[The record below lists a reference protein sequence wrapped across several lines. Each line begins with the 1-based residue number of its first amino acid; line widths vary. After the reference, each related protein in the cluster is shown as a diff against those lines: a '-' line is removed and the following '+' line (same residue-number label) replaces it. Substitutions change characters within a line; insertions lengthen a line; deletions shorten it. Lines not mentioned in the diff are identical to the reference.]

1 MAKTCSVCF
10 IETSNLTPLFSNN
23 CSETALSKIVKSMK
37 GIKIKKADK
46 PTSVICLTCIEQC
59 ISFFKNQQVNNNVSN
74 MAVANLS
81 TSHQPK
87 LFDVI
92 ENNCRNVTH
101 LSLDMMIHPLGY
113 FNWIK
118 SLKKLQCLKVNG
130 GVPEGLYEKILA
142 MIPKD
147 IKEIYLLINKN
158 SEMEK
163 LRHTAVKALLEFH
176 NLSHLALHNVFI
188 GKDLMEAL
196 SLKTKLVYLDLKGC
210 HFWEN
215 DTSMFSKL
223 INLEHLDLRYVEH
236 LDDYVFSDIVENCIE
251 LKYLNLERI
260 YNIETKNH
268 VSQLGNLRKLEYLN
282 LKNTHVGKFM
292 LSDIIKNLKNL
303 SYLDIN
309 NCYELPKYLIDYLNK
324 LMNLEY
330 LNLENIQDLNTKSVV
345 ALVNNCRNLK
355 TLKILLS
362 NNVSANAFK
371 KIRNLK
377 KLEHLQLDCIT
388 KKNEKALVIIANEC
402 KNIKYLL
409 ISASSRA
416 TVASPVELGNLIKLE
431 TLILNNFNEVPPEI
445 FKKLDRLKHLD
456 FSLCKNVTDSVAAYV
471 IDNCQNLTYLCC
483 SETGISIDFLNYTVE
498 KFKYRTN
505 NNILIIHVDESL
517 YEDFDEKE
525 NYSSGLRV
533 MQDYL

>member
-1 MAKTCSVCF
+1 
-10 IETSNLTPLFSNN
+10 
-23 CSETALSKIVKSMK
+23 MK

-87 LFDVI
+87 LETESSNNSVGSSADKSINILDYDCLAKVLMLFPPVQRIKLENVCTKWKKAGSLAWYDIKEINFNALQIQHMLNKELILKKILFRCGCYLTHLSFEIFNTEHSELFDVI

-236 LDDYVFSDIVENCIE
+236 LDDYVFSDIVEN
-251 LKYLNLERI
+251 Y
-260 YNIETKNH
+260 
-268 VSQLGNLRKLEYLN
+268 
-282 LKNTHVGKFM
+282 
-292 LSDIIKNLKNL
+292 
-303 SYLDIN
+303 
-309 NCYELPKYLIDYLNK
+309 
-324 LMNLEY
+324 
-330 LNLENIQDLNTKSVV
+330 LNTKSVV

-377 KLEHLQLDCIT
+377 KLEHLH
-388 KKNEKALVIIANEC
+388 
-402 KNIKYLL
+402 
-409 ISASSRA
+409 ASSRA